1 MFFFCI
7 SNKPQRIEIS
17 YFYLFKNI
25 VVQKFKLGIT
35 SNQFNPATC
44 LYLSQSKSWIS
55 NTICCGAFLCSKFW
69 GEMGLFVLLI
79 LMELLIVTV

>member
-1 MFFFCI
+1 MYFNFRYTNESIINYMFFFCI

-44 LYLSQSKSWIS
+44 LYLSQSKS
-55 NTICCGAFLCSKFW
+55 
-69 GEMGLFVLLI
+69 
-79 LMELLIVTV
+79 